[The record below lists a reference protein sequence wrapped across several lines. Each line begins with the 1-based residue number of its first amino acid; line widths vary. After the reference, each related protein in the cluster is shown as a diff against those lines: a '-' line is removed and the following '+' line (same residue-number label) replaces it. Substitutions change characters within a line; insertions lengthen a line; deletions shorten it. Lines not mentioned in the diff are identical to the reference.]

1 MAWLLAL
8 AQASPFL
15 VALALAST
23 SYKDKKVSL
32 LSVFPSLFNNGA
44 PFMVGIPVLLNLVY
58 LVPFLLA
65 PIINMGIAAVAWL
78 FILCQLRFIQF
89 QMVHQVFFSPLSEL
103 GVVYELLLLVCSVL
117 QLTFLSLFHLCV
129 CLIKYNTV

>member
-1 MAWLLAL
+1 
-8 AQASPFL
+8 
-15 VALALAST
+15 VALLLAST

-65 PIINMGIAAVAWL
+65 PIINMGIAAVALAIHLMPAAVYPVPDGTPSLL
-78 FILCQLRFIQF
+78 FAFIGTGGSLRALAVSLLCFAVDIVIFIPF
-89 QMVHQVFFSPLSEL
+89 VRLSNKVQHGLKEE
-103 GVVYELLLLVCSVL
+103 GESIE
-117 QLTFLSLFHLCV
+117 T
-129 CLIKYNTV
+129 K